1 MEINSIE
8 ADLPITPSVKSDQQ
22 NNPTE
27 NQNLSV
33 NNPQQNDRVEISS
46 EAQRLSSATDINSS
60 KSNLET
66 RQQAEQTV
74 QQIRSDFQ
82 TNSVQAITAQ
92 VNVAPALI
100 SNIVG

>member
-92 VNVAPALI
+92 ANVAPALI